1 MGLYYK
7 LIKYG
12 VNVNTVKLIK
22 DMYDKTSQ
30 ILKIN
35 KRVTNPLNTYRGV
48 RQGCVLSPRLFNI
61 FINDIPEIFNE
72 ACKPVKVGRSTLSC
86 LMFADDIVLLSESE
100 EGLQNCLLELEKYAS
115 DWDMTLNKK
124 KTKIMIVQAY
134 GKTPKVDIKYQGQTL
149 ETVDSYKYLGT
160 IISKT
165 GSFKQNEQYLKGKG
179 LKARY
184 AVTRSIGVN
193 GKTSTMIRIFQQMVE
208 PILLYNCE
216 IAQACIPATWDIEKF
231 KKNMWDE
238 RIIDKVLKGFLR
250 HILGVHKKTAIA
262 GIRGETGK
270 FPLSVNIYVQM
281 IKYWT
286 RMLSTNSTL
295 LQEAHLDNMERY
307 RSGKKCWIRPIIYL
321 LNVCDVTDINITD
334 IVTKPHSFA
343 KIISDKIKELYVKNW
358 EANSSDKE
366 GKLRFYFQFKKK
378 FELEPYLDN
387 IPRDDR
393 KAITKLRLSSH
404 RLPIE
409 VMRYQNKN
417 QNKNWEDRRCKICN
431 TKEVGDEW
439 HYLTSC
445 KNDKIIATRSHFQE
459 EVKKIQPQLRDFQ
472 VKDLMKYCMI
482 LHDTSIQLT
491 TSVFVKEML
500 NAYTDAVEEE
510 EGSCCIM

>member
-1 MGLYYK
+1 M
-7 LIKYG
+7 
-12 VNVNTVKLIK
+12 
-22 DMYDKTSQ
+22 
-30 ILKIN
+30 
-35 KRVTNPLNTYRGV
+35 
-48 RQGCVLSPRLFNI
+48 
-61 FINDIPEIFNE
+61 
-72 ACKPVKVGRSTLSC
+72 SC

-115 DWDMTLNKK
+115 DWDMTLNQK

-193 GKTSTMIRIFQQMVE
+193 GKTSTMIKIFQQMVE

-238 RIIDKVLKGFLR
+238 RIIDKVSKGFLR
-250 HILGVHKKTAIA
+250 HILGTHKKTAIA

-334 IVTKPHSFA
+334 IVTKPNSFA

-378 FELEPYLDN
+378 FEFEPYLDN

-404 RLPIE
+404 KLPIE

-417 QNKNWEDRRCKICN
+417 QNKNWKERKCKICN

-445 KNDKIIATRSHFQE
+445 KNDKIIATRSQFQE